1 MGFLDQLKD
10 TITDAGAKAQTK
22 AKEVADTV
30 SLKNQ
35 IHTEEKKQ
43 MELFVRLGKAYF
55 EAHKDDENDAKVA
68 DITTIKA
75 SIEAIK
81 NLNDQ
86 LSALK
91 GTRVCANC
99 GEEVDKD
106 AVFCPKCGAKS
117 EGSSTEN

>member
-1 MGFLDQLKD
+1 MFLKVEGHRYYNMIIWEGLKTMGFLDQLKD

-55 EAHKDDENDAKVA
+55 EAHKDDENDAMVA
-68 DITTIKA
+68 KNIKSLA
-75 SIEAIK
+75 MW
-81 NLNDQ
+81 L
-86 LSALK
+86 
-91 GTRVCANC
+91 
-99 GEEVDKD
+99 
-106 AVFCPKCGAKS
+106 
-117 EGSSTEN
+117 